1 MIYIGIDCGV
11 HTGVAIWNSV
21 ERRFESIYTTV
32 LYRALLDVL
41 ELRQKGTELF
51 VVFEDA
57 RRRKWLPQEK
67 SISEQRGRMMGAGS
81 VRRDSAIWEEFCTG
95 EGIPFAAQAPS
106 KGMTKWSTEAFAAI
120 TGYKG
125 KTSNHA
131 RDAALLVF
139 GR

>member
-41 ELRQKGTELF
+41 SLRQNGQELF

-67 SISEQRGRMMGAGS
+67 SISEQRGKMLGAGS

-95 EGIPFAAQAPS
+95 EGIPFIAQAPS
-106 KGMTKWSTEAFAAI
+106 KGMTKWSPEAFAAI